1 MTNRLRYQFLIVA
14 GVCLSTLLFLTSA
27 NACPLCGSPGPPLSS
42 KIANSDTV
50 VLAQWVS
57 SSPKELDK
65 AGSTEYRVVRV
76 YKSITDTPTVDQRV
90 KLPAEVESQTGNL
103 FLLLAR
109 QLEENSKML
118 DWQPAIEVS
127 EVGYNYLL
135 QAPSVE
141 SPATDRLAYY
151 MRFLQYP
158 DKTIS
163 DDAFAE
169 FAQASFTDV
178 AKMAGRFSR
187 VELRDWIQQ
196 KETLP
201 ARMSFY
207 GMLLGLCGNKS
218 DAQFL
223 ESKIFLPADQPAPR
237 SESRLGVEGLIAG
250 YLWLTREKGLDKID
264 ELMLR
269 DKKTS
274 QTDAYAVMQA
284 IRFIW
289 SYSDQRISKP
299 RLRSSMRL
307 LLRHPEL
314 APMAV
319 ADLARWNDWTVGPQ
333 LEELYTNEKF
343 ATPTVRR
350 KLKMAIISYFTVL
363 SASEEDISQELR
375 EQSRHFLQTA
385 EKNDPRIYRQAVR
398 FIKE

>member
-1 MTNRLRYQFLIVA
+1 MKTLRYQFLVA
-14 GVCLSTLLFLTSA
+14 ASLCLSTLFGVNLS

-50 VLAQWVS
+50 VLAQWIS

-65 AGSTEYRVVRV
+65 AGSTQYKVVRV
-76 YKSITDTPTVDQRV
+76 YKSIADVPSTDQRV
-90 KLPAEVESQTGNL
+90 VIPAEVASQSGNL
-103 FLLLAR
+103 FLLLGR
-109 QLEENSKML
+109 QLRGESDVL
-118 DWQPAIEVS
+118 DWQPAIEIS
-127 EVGYNYLL
+127 ETGYNYLL
-135 QAPSVE
+135 QAPSIE
-141 SPATDRLAYY
+141 SSATDRLAYY
-151 MRFLQYP
+151 IRFLQYP

-187 VELRDWIQQ
+187 SELRDWIQH

-201 ARMSFY
+201 ARTSFY

-218 DAQFL
+218 DAEYL

-250 YLWLTREKGLDKID
+250 YLWLTRDKGLNKID
-264 ELMLR
+264 KLMLK
-269 DKKTS
+269 DEKTT

-289 SYSDQRISKP
+289 SYSNQRISKQ
-299 RLRSSMRL
+299 RLRYSMRL

-319 ADLARWNDWTVGPQ
+319 ADLARWNDWSVGPQ
-333 LEELYTNEKF
+333 LEELYSDEMF
-343 ATPTVRR
+343 ATPIVRR

-363 SASEEDISQELR
+363 SSSDEDATLKHR
-375 EQSRHFLQTA
+375 ERSRQFLQTA